1 MERNIEKPNKSYT
14 DRFITYSGITKIYYR
29 KTVSGHVAAVAN
41 ATVAKYTD
49 VHIPAR
55 RKSRP
60 LPL

>member
-1 MERNIEKPNKSYT
+1 MFRLYYHPYT
-14 DRFITYSGITKIYYR
+14 WRFIMYSVNTKIYYR
-29 KTVSGHVAAVAN
+29 KTLPGHVETVAN

-49 VHIPAR
+49 VHIPAG